1 MDEQNDEEGLI
12 IIPSKKVLKKCKTS
26 PVLQKWGGFCSG
38 VFLVHAARYRGE
50 LPRLV

>member
-26 PVLQKWGGFCSG
+26 PVLQIGGGFGFGSG
-38 VFLVHAARYRGE
+38 ILSA
-50 LPRLV
+50 